1 MRPALADRLSRLLVG
16 CHPRRWRERYGA
28 EVLDVLD
35 QHYPTARTV
44 VNLWA
49 SAVSAQLDPA
59 YRMEGLWLTRL
70 RRGAL
75 ISAAVVVPIALIA
88 LYIHVAT
95 WKDGHWHIGLG
106 GVTAMAFS
114 PADQHILVTATSG
127 NLDGLDTLWNV
138 TDPARPRRLANFEGG
153 APTTFAPDGRTVA
166 TVAFSGQPAL
176 WNVAN
181 LAKPT
186 RITTLPSDDD
196 TKLWGEAF
204 SPDGRIL
211 AAAYTDRLYLWN
223 VTNPARP
230 RLLRTLAAPVAPPWR
245 ALFNQADIAFSPDGR
260 LLASTAGRNQLV
272 LWNVTDPA
280 HATRSATVSSDS
292 GFTNALAFS
301 HRGNLLADISYDGT
315 VTVYSLANPGRPV
328 RAATMQ
334 TVTAR
339 QIAASTCAGGCGP
352 MYTLNFTPDGQ
363 TLTAV
368 ADLSPPA
375 QQALSANTPQ
385 LPQVARNY
393 AFVWDMANPRSV
405 SRTAVLSDPVAIS
418 GGSSLPLLDPSART
432 VVTGASSGFAVT
444 LWTLP

>member
-1 MRPALADRLSRLLVG
+1 MKPALAARLSRFLVG
-16 CHPRRWRERYGA
+16 CHPRRWRERYG
-28 EVLDVLD
+28 EEMLDVLD
-35 QHYPTARTV
+35 QHHPTARTV

-49 SAVSAQLDPA
+49 SAVSAQLDRA
-59 YRMEGLWLTRL
+59 YRTEGLATAWF
-70 RRGAL
+70 RRAAL
-75 ISAAVVVPIALIA
+75 ISAAVVVPIALLA
-88 LYIHVAT
+88 LWIQVGT

-114 PADQHILVTATSG
+114 PADPHILVTATSG

-138 TDPARPRRLANFEGG
+138 TSPARPRRLANFEGG
-153 APTTFAPDGRTVA
+153 APTVFAPDGRTVA

-181 LAKPT
+181 LSKPA
-186 RITTLPSDDD
+186 RITTLPSSDD

-204 SPDGRIL
+204 SPDGHIL
-211 AAAYTDRLYLWN
+211 AAAYTDRVYLWN
-223 VTNPARP
+223 VTSPARP

-245 ALFNQADIAFSPDGR
+245 AGFNQGDIAFSPDGR
-260 LLASTAGRNQLV
+260 LLASTAGHNQV
-272 LWNVTDPA
+272 ALWDVADPA
-280 HATRSATVSSDS
+280 RATRIATVPSEA

-301 HRGNLLADISYDGT
+301 PRGNLLADVSYNGT
-315 VTVYSLANPGRPV
+315 VTMYSLANPARPA

-339 QIAASTCAGGCGP
+339 QIAASICTGGCGP
-352 MYTLNFTPDGQ
+352 AYTLNFTPGGQ

-368 ADLSPPA
+368 ADLSPPS

-385 LPQVARNY
+385 PSQVARNY
-393 AFVWDMANPRSV
+393 AFVWNVTNPRSV
-405 SRTAVLSDPVAIS
+405 SRTAALSHLVTIS
-418 GGSSLPLLDPSART
+418 GGSSLPLLDPSGRII
-432 VVTGASSGFAVT
+432 VTGASSGFAVT